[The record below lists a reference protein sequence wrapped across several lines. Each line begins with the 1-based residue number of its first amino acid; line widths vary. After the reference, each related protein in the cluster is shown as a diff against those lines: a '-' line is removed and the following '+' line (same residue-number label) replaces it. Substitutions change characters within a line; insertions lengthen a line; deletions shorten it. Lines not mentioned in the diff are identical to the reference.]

1 MFAMSVVSIIPLLV
15 AFTVGQKYLIRGIA
29 TTGGK

>member
-1 MFAMSVVSIIPLLV
+1 MSVVAIVPLV
-15 AFTVGQKYLIRGIA
+15 VVFAFGQKYLIRGIA